1 MEKVKDYVANLL
13 PFFLS
18 KDLLTQTRNQIKNEE
33 QFQLYRQMDSKLSD
47 EALSSLLKKFLVLSK
62 LIQALY

>member
-1 MEKVKDYVANLL
+1 MEKVKEYVANFL

-33 QFQLYRQMDSKLSD
+33 QFQLYKQMDSKLSD
-47 EALSSLLKKFLVLSK
+47 EALV
-62 LIQALY
+62 